1 MTGSILRGFRSD
13 IPLSGSSNVLF
24 LQVRVLHV
32 FPGSSSGTFRIQGR
46 NGPVRI
52 FPAGTWDTSST
63 TEPRSYGT
71 MLTGLFP
78 DSGNMN
84 FGSGIIFCFLCGLCA
99 PTQAKD
105 PEDWY

>member
-24 LQVRVLHV
+24 LRVRVLHA
-32 FPGSSSGTFRIQGR
+32 FPGSSSGTAHIQGR
-46 NGPVRI
+46 SGLERI
-52 FPAGTWDTSST
+52 FPADMLDTFST
-63 TEPRSYGT
+63 AERRSYGT
-71 MLTGLFP
+71 MLTGPFP